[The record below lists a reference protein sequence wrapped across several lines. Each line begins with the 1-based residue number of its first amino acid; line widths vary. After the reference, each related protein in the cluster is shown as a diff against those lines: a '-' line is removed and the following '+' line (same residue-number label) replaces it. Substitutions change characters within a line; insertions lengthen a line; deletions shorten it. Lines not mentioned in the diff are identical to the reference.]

1 LIFAGS
7 SDVPLSP
14 SGSAQGAAR
23 AELSGNPRPQE
34 PATAP
39 LAREPSPAAST
50 VVAETRTDQQV
61 ASAAGV
67 APPPVREQ
75 GKPAPKRA
83 PRSMREPAVSGGS
96 HLLAEVAR
104 LDQAR
109 AALAASDA
117 PQVLHQIERYR
128 SEFPDGVLAR
138 EAARIEARALESRS
152 SVSARDIEEAR

>member
-1 LIFAGS
+1 
-7 SDVPLSP
+7 
-14 SGSAQGAAR
+14 
-23 AELSGNPRPQE
+23 
-34 PATAP
+34 
-39 LAREPSPAAST
+39 
-50 VVAETRTDQQV
+50 
-61 ASAAGV
+61 
-67 APPPVREQ
+67 
-75 GKPAPKRA
+75 
-83 PRSMREPAVSGGS
+83 MREPAVSGGS
-96 HLLAEVAR
+96 RLLAEVAR